1 MVVCEACRGGPR
13 MLSEEGFIL
22 VVVGSACVLL
32 VLGILEL
39 LWPTKPRYPARQG
52 AQEAPP
58 RPADVVTPLRGFEPT
73 AALRAPIVFA
83 PPPPVTHLPEAE
95 PLEAELTTVEPPE
108 VGSLETLPEPEPLE
122 EAPRAVI
129 AMLIEPPEVGSP
141 QAEFPEV
148 EPRGELLEL
157 EPLEVAPR
165 ALFALPIEL
174 PPVVEDV
181 PPPAEIAA
189 AVEEL
194 PPTAEAAP
202 PEPASPEAVA
212 PPRVVPQEIGPP
224 SETPPPRRMR
234 RSKVSPHARPHRV
247 LRGAR
252 KTHVNEAPAPVA
264 PDGTASPKTVEP
276 AARESFWAT
285 AGVPAPVPE
294 ARTGRDSPLVEA
306 CF

>member
-52 AQEAPP
+52 AQGAPP

-73 AALRAPIVFA
+73 AAPRAPIVFA
-83 PPPPVTHLPEAE
+83 PPPPVSHPPEAE

-108 VGSLETLPEPEPLE
+108 VEPPEVEPLETLPEPEPLE
-122 EAPRAVI
+122 EAPRA
-129 AMLIEPPEVGSP
+129 LI
-141 QAEFPEV
+141 
-148 EPRGELLEL
+148 
-157 EPLEVAPR
+157 
-165 ALFALPIEL
+165 ALPIEL

-181 PPPAEIAA
+181 PPPAEIAT

-202 PEPASPEAVA
+202 PE
-212 PPRVVPQEIGPP
+212 
-224 SETPPPRRMR
+224 
-234 RSKVSPHARPHRV
+234 
-247 LRGAR
+247 
-252 KTHVNEAPAPVA
+252 
-264 PDGTASPKTVEP
+264 
-276 AARESFWAT
+276 
-285 AGVPAPVPE
+285 
-294 ARTGRDSPLVEA
+294 
-306 CF
+306 